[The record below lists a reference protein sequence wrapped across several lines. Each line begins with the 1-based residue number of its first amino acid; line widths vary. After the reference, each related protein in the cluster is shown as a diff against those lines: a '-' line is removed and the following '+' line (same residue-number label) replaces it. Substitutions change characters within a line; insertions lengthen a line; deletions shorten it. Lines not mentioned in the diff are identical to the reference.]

1 MAVQAKKL
9 QAAKTAAIAD
19 IKARFEKSSD
29 YIFTEYRGLT
39 VAQISDLRRQL
50 REKGCSYKVVK
61 NNFARIAFEE
71 MKAGDVASY
80 LTGPTAVALAGEESG
95 AAAKIL
101 FDFSKEVPALVSR
114 VLLSAVRCMI
124 PKKSRHTPGFRERR
138 SLFRCL
144 CPPCSE
150 ILPSLREPCRPLR
163 TRRQN
168 KHNFYRGPGF
178 RDGVSLRSALSYWPR
193 EKKGLWNVISADIAD
208 RMNRNSLLK
217 EKLIWQL

>member
-71 MKAGDVASY
+71 MKAGDVVSY

-101 FDFSKEVPALVSR
+101 FDFSKEVPALVIKGALIGGEVYDSKKIEAYSR
-114 VLLSAVRCMI
+114 LPGKKELISMLMSAMLGNTSKLARTLQAVAD
-124 PKKSRHTPGFRERR
+124 KKAE
-138 SLFRCL
+138 
-144 CPPCSE
+144 
-150 ILPSLREPCRPLR
+150 
-163 TRRQN
+163 Q
-168 KHNFYRGPGF
+168 
-178 RDGVSLRSALSYWPR
+178 A
-193 EKKGLWNVISADIAD
+193 
-208 RMNRNSLLK
+208 
-217 EKLIWQL
+217 